1 MSVSVSSTSSFF
13 LVFNNLFSYA
23 FLYSTISLLKTV
35 FPRVFFNNFSTQECF
50 STISLLKNVFPIVF
64 LNNLTLDCF
73 SKSVFQTSLLE
84 CFSKR
89 VFQQSLLENE
99 CFSKSVFQQ
108 SLPENECFSKSV
120 FQWSI
125 LENECFP
132 RDFFNNLYSRMLF
145 QECFSAISTQ
155 VCFFQT
161 VSLLLCGMP
170 ATLGGD
176 QWARIGGWVML
187 VAACSLLLSKQMP
200 AAASAIHHLNFVP
213 YSDSL
218 HAKNLPVM
226 SSMFYNQGWVN
237 PQKSWLHKPALKG
250 RVYMFCSKGCSSLTS
265 DLGSCSL
272 QEGFWVVWWDRKRKW
287 TLKVFP
293 EHNSI
298 PFTWKEIPS
307 FVPIWIGFVPRIDCL
322 SHSLKHYLIL
332 LMSILFSIKT
342 FWIAPIMPLPKGW

>member
-1 MSVSVSSTSSFF
+1 M
-13 LVFNNLFSYA
+13 
-23 FLYSTISLLKTV
+23 
-35 FPRVFFNNFSTQECF
+35 
-50 STISLLKNVFPIVF
+50 F

-73 SKSVFQTSLLE
+73 SKS
-84 CFSKR
+84 

-99 CFSKSVFQQ
+99 CFSKSVFRQ

-120 FQWSI
+120 F
-125 LENECFP
+125 N
-132 RDFFNNLYSRMLF
+132 DLYLRMNTF

-176 QWARIGGWVML
+176 HWARISGWVML

-213 YSDSL
+213 HSDSL

-237 PQKSWLHKPALKG
+237 PQKSWLHEPALKG

-272 QEGFWVVWWDRKRKW
+272 REGFWVVWWDRKRKW
-287 TLKVFP
+287 ALKVFP
-293 EHNSI
+293 EHNNI

-307 FVPIWIGFVPRIDCL
+307 FVPIWISFVPRIDCL

-332 LMSILFSIKT
+332 LMSILFPSKHS
-342 FWIAPIMPLPKGW
+342 G